1 MQLTSQEEYGL
12 RCLLRLAQAGSGTI
26 LSLHEISQG
35 EAISIP
41 HAAKLM
47 RVLRE
52 GGLVVSE
59 RGQAGGYQLSRSPD
73 RISAKEALQVL
84 GGDFYG
90 GEFCGRF
97 SGNEDL
103 CTHTIDCSIRSLW
116 ARGAGSGRPVTEPYK
131 PARLDVQRARNGP
144 FRWGTGRAHGCDDL
158 LLRRGTAWLISSRF
172 RKHFAAWCT
181 RTTGGISLSWASSKT
196 SRWSTVQ
203 CSSRSRTLCQV
214 GTPPRLFW
222 PRPAP
227 P

>member
-116 ARGAGSGRPVTEPYK
+116 RA
-131 PARLDVQRARNGP
+131 VQA
-144 FRWGTGRAHGCDDL
+144 AVDQL
-158 LLRRGTAWLISSRF
+158 L
-172 RKHFAAWCT
+172 
-181 RTTGGISLSWASSKT
+181 
-196 SRWSTVQ
+196 
-203 CSSRSRTLCQV
+203 SRTSLRDLMCSEPEMDRFV
-214 GTPPRLFW
+214 GELVVLTG
-222 PRPAP
+222 ATTSSAAGAQHG
-227 P
+227 